1 LLLLPIH
8 CVDATRTLIDC
19 PDPRLFF
26 DQADIKV
33 AQKLSTIY
41 READAVQVFN
51 DEGGLIK
58 VDDLP
63 ESVYPG
69 CAVLG
74 SISLN

>member
-1 LLLLPIH
+1 
-8 CVDATRTLIDC
+8 LIDC

-33 AQKLSTIY
+33 AKKLSTVY

-51 DEGGLIK
+51 DQGDLIE

-63 ESVYPG
+63 ESVYAG
-69 CAVLG
+69 CAVVG